1 MSETQAEKPKPKEE
15 EPLNDFW
22 EKLNTEATNDWKKD
36 FEELIKSDVLQYNG
50 ETYKFVPVK
59 SKNYR
64 VVETLRLDAPKIDQ
78 DKEWDKYYDNI
89 KQRAC
94 LLIDG
99 MTPEKFDESDYS
111 VIEDLVSAWSVRSI
125 RWFRSRKLTGT
136 SNDLPNGSQA

>member
-1 MSETQAEKPKPKEE
+1 MSETEKPVE
-15 EPLNDFW
+15 EPSINDFW
-22 EKLNTEATNDWKKD
+22 EKLNTEATNGWKRD
-36 FEELIKSDVLQYNG
+36 FEELIKSDVLEYNG

-89 KQRAC
+89 RQRAC

-99 MTPEKFDESDYS
+99 MTPDKFDESDYS

-125 RWFRSRKLTGT
+125 RGFRRRLSR
-136 SNDLPNGSQA
+136 SPNDLPNGPQA